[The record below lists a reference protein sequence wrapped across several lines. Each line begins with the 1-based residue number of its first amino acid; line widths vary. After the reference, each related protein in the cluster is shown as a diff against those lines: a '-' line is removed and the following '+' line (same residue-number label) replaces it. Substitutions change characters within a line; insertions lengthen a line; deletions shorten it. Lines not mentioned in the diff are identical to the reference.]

1 MTRPKSHP
9 LYVVVA
15 ETIKGRIQSREYEVG
30 QRIPP
35 ARELEEEFNVSGITI
50 RKAIELLTAEGLVEP
65 RQGYGTIV
73 TNNSN
78 GMVEIA
84 ITGNFREWLNSATG
98 HSIKLNAKV
107 LELTLIPPP
116 PRVQELLEV
125 SPSTSVWRL
134 KRLRN
139 FHQRPVSYFLNYWRP
154 DVCGKLPRAEV
165 ETRSFIEV
173 FQKES
178 GIRLERLDQNVKAV
192 VADMELSEILEVDYG
207 APLFY
212 VENDYFADR
221 ETPIVITHMYY
232 RGDSYVYKASI
243 PFD

>member
-1 MTRPKSHP
+1 LARPKSHP

-15 ETIKGRIQSREYEVG
+15 ETIKGRIQSREYGVG
-30 QRIPP
+30 ERIPP

-50 RKAIELLTAEGLVEP
+50 RKAIELLTAEGWVEP
-65 RQGYGTIV
+65 RQGYGTVV
-73 TNNSN
+73 TNNTN
-78 GMVEIA
+78 GMMEIA

-98 HSIKLNAKV
+98 HSVKLNAKV
-107 LELTLIPPP
+107 LEISQVQPP
-116 PRVQELLEV
+116 PRVQELLAV
-125 SPSTSVWRL
+125 SPSTPVWRM
-134 KRLRN
+134 KRVRI
-139 FHQRPVSYFLNYWRP
+139 FHKRPVSHFLNYWRT
-154 DVCGKLPRAEV
+154 DVCGKLPKAEV
-165 ETRSFIEV
+165 ESRSFIEV

-178 GIRLERLDQNVKAV
+178 GIKLQRLDQNVKAS

-212 VENDYFADR
+212 VENDYFADSDN
-221 ETPIVITHMYY
+221 PIVITHMYY